1 MNAIEIKNLT
11 KVYGKNRGI
20 QDINISVKE
29 GEIYGFIGPNG
40 AGKST
45 TIKTLLNFIYSTSG
59 EALIFGMD
67 SVKESEKIK
76 EYIGYV
82 PSEVRYYDDVKV
94 KDIIKYAQSSYPKSK
109 KEYVDRICNE
119 LELDM
124 NKKMGELSLGNKK
137 KVAIAQSLINNP
149 KLLILDE
156 PTNGLDPLMQ
166 KKLFNILIEEKE
178 KGNTVFLSSHNLVE
192 VQNLCDRVCVIK
204 EGKIVDII
212 EIEKSKTELKLK
224 VTLSSSDITDDI
236 VLNLIDKILDK
247 NGKLYLIDANSL
259 PALSN
264 NYLYEYISTGRLR
277 LEQLLLLICLVA
289 QKRIGLKINT
299 KLLEIKLKYFYCR

>member
-29 GEIYGFIGPNG
+29 GEINGFIGPNG

-45 TIKTLLNFIYSTSG
+45 TIKTLLNFIYPTSG

-94 KDIIKYAQSSYPKSK
+94 KDIIKYAQSFYPKSN

-236 VLNLIDKILDK
+236 VLNLSDKILDK
-247 NGKLYLIDANSL
+247 NGKLYTFIYSKNIDSLVKELAN
-259 PALSN
+259 
-264 NYLYEYISTGRLR
+264 YKIDE
-277 LEQLLLLICLVA
+277 LLIE
-289 QKRIGLKINT
+289 KEN
-299 KLLEIKLKYFYCR
+299 LEDAFLNYYENNKEEF

>member
-1 MNAIEIKNLT
+1 MNVIEIKNLT

-45 TIKTLLNFIYSTSG
+45 TIKTLLNFIYPTSG

-94 KDIIKYAQSSYPKSK
+94 KDIIKYAQSFYPKSN

-236 VLNLIDKILDK
+236 VLNLSDKILDK
-247 NGKLYLIDANSL
+247 NGKLYTFIYSKNIDSLVKELAN
-259 PALSN
+259 
-264 NYLYEYISTGRLR
+264 YKIDE
-277 LEQLLLLICLVA
+277 LLIE
-289 QKRIGLKINT
+289 KED
-299 KLLEIKLKYFYCR
+299 LEDAFLNYYENNKEEF

>member
-1 MNAIEIKNLT
+1 MNVIEIKNLT

-45 TIKTLLNFIYSTSG
+45 TIKTLLNFIYPTSG

-76 EYIGYV
+76 DYIGYV

-94 KDIIKYAQSSYPKSK
+94 KDIIKYAQSFYPKSN

-236 VLNLIDKILDK
+236 VLNLSDKILDK
-247 NGKLYLIDANSL
+247 NGKLYTFIYSKNIDSLVKELAN
-259 PALSN
+259 
-264 NYLYEYISTGRLR
+264 YKIDE
-277 LEQLLLLICLVA
+277 LLIE
-289 QKRIGLKINT
+289 KEN
-299 KLLEIKLKYFYCR
+299 LEDAFLNYYENNKEEF

>member
-45 TIKTLLNFIYSTSG
+45 TIKTLLNFIYPTSG

-94 KDIIKYAQSSYPKSK
+94 KDIIKY
-109 KEYVDRICNE
+109 
-119 LELDM
+119 
-124 NKKMGELSLGNKK
+124 
-137 KVAIAQSLINNP
+137 AQSLINNP

-212 EIEKSKTELKLK
+212 EIEKSKTQLKLK

-236 VLNLIDKILDK
+236 VLNLSDKILDK
-247 NGKLYLIDANSL
+247 NGKLYTFICSKNIDSLVKELAN
-259 PALSN
+259 
-264 NYLYEYISTGRLR
+264 YKIDE
-277 LEQLLLLICLVA
+277 LLIE
-289 QKRIGLKINT
+289 KEN
-299 KLLEIKLKYFYCR
+299 LEDAFLNYYENNKEEV

>member
-94 KDIIKYAQSSYPKSK
+94 KDIIKYDQSFYPKSN

-236 VLNLIDKILDK
+236 VLNLSDKILDK
-247 NGKLYLIDANSL
+247 NGKLYTFIYSKNIDSLVKELAN
-259 PALSN
+259 
-264 NYLYEYISTGRLR
+264 YKIDE
-277 LEQLLLLICLVA
+277 LLIE
-289 QKRIGLKINT
+289 KEN
-299 KLLEIKLKYFYCR
+299 LEDAFLNYYENNKEEV

>member
-94 KDIIKYAQSSYPKSK
+94 KDIIKYAQS
-109 KEYVDRICNE
+109 
-119 LELDM
+119 
-124 NKKMGELSLGNKK
+124 
-137 KVAIAQSLINNP
+137 LINNP

-178 KGNTVFLSSHNLVE
+178 K
-192 VQNLCDRVCVIK
+192 
-204 EGKIVDII
+204 
-212 EIEKSKTELKLK
+212 
-224 VTLSSSDITDDI
+224 
-236 VLNLIDKILDK
+236 
-247 NGKLYLIDANSL
+247 
-259 PALSN
+259 
-264 NYLYEYISTGRLR
+264 
-277 LEQLLLLICLVA
+277 
-289 QKRIGLKINT
+289 
-299 KLLEIKLKYFYCR
+299 

>member
-76 EYIGYV
+76 EYVGYV

-94 KDIIKYAQSSYPKSK
+94 KDIIKYAQSFYPKSN

-236 VLNLIDKILDK
+236 VLNLSDKILDK
-247 NGKLYLIDANSL
+247 NGKLYTFIYSKNIDSL
-259 PALSN
+259 VKELAD
-264 NYLYEYISTGRLR
+264 YKIDE
-277 LEQLLLLICLVA
+277 LLIE
-289 QKRIGLKINT
+289 KEN
-299 KLLEIKLKYFYCR
+299 LEDAFLNYYENNKEEV

>member
-45 TIKTLLNFIYSTSG
+45 TIKTLLNFIYPTSG

-94 KDIIKYAQSSYPKSK
+94 KDIIKYAQSFYPKSN

-212 EIEKSKTELKLK
+212 EIEKSKIQLKLK

-236 VLNLIDKILDK
+236 VLNLSDKILDK
-247 NGKLYLIDANSL
+247 NGKLYTFIYSKNIDSLVKELAN
-259 PALSN
+259 
-264 NYLYEYISTGRLR
+264 YKIDE
-277 LEQLLLLICLVA
+277 LLIE
-289 QKRIGLKINT
+289 KEN
-299 KLLEIKLKYFYCR
+299 LEDAFLNYYENNKEEV

>member
-45 TIKTLLNFIYSTSG
+45 TIKTLLNFIYPTSG

-76 EYIGYV
+76 DYIGYV

-94 KDIIKYAQSSYPKSK
+94 KDIIKYAQSFYPKSN

-236 VLNLIDKILDK
+236 VLNLSDKILDK
-247 NGKLYLIDANSL
+247 NGKLYTFIYSKNIDSLVKELAN
-259 PALSN
+259 
-264 NYLYEYISTGRLR
+264 YKIDE
-277 LEQLLLLICLVA
+277 LLIE
-289 QKRIGLKINT
+289 KEN
-299 KLLEIKLKYFYCR
+299 LEDAFLNYYENNKEEV

>member
-45 TIKTLLNFIYSTSG
+45 TIKTLLNFIYPTSG

-94 KDIIKYAQSSYPKSK
+94 KDIIKYAQSFYPKSN

-236 VLNLIDKILDK
+236 VLNLSDKILDK
-247 NGKLYLIDANSL
+247 NGKLYTFIYSKNIDSLVKELAN
-259 PALSN
+259 
-264 NYLYEYISTGRLR
+264 YKIDE
-277 LEQLLLLICLVA
+277 LLI
-289 QKRIGLKINT
+289 KKEN
-299 KLLEIKLKYFYCR
+299 LEEAFLNYYENNKEEF

>member
-1 MNAIEIKNLT
+1 MDLAIEIKNLT

-94 KDIIKYAQSSYPKSK
+94 KDIIKYAQSFYPKSN

-236 VLNLIDKILDK
+236 VLNLSDKILDK
-247 NGKLYLIDANSL
+247 NGKLYTFIYSKNIDSL
-259 PALSN
+259 VKELAD
-264 NYLYEYISTGRLR
+264 YKIDE
-277 LEQLLLLICLVA
+277 LLIE
-289 QKRIGLKINT
+289 KEN
-299 KLLEIKLKYFYCR
+299 LEDAFLNYYENNKEEV

>member
-1 MNAIEIKNLT
+1 MNTIEISNLT
-11 KVYGKNRGI
+11 KNYGKNRGVES
-20 QDINISVKE
+20 INISVNK

-45 TIKTLLNFIYSTSG
+45 TIKTLLNFIYPTSG
-59 EALIFGMD
+59 EASILGMD
-67 SVKESEKIK
+67 IVKDSYKIK
-76 EYIGYV
+76 EHIGYV
-82 PSEVRYYDDVKV
+82 PSEVKYYDDVKV
-94 KDIIKYAQSSYPKSK
+94 SDLIKYAKSFYPNTSK
-109 KEYVDRICNE
+109 EEVDKLCTE

-137 KVAIAQSLINNP
+137 KVAIAQALIPKP

-166 KKLFNILIEEKE
+166 KKLFNLLIEEKK

-212 EIEKSKTELKLK
+212 EIEKATTKLGLK
-224 VTLSSSDITDDI
+224 VTLTSSDISEELIT
-236 VLNLIDKILDK
+236 NLGDKILSK
-247 NGKLYLIDANSL
+247 NDNTYTFVYSKDMNSL
-259 PALSN
+259 IKELSN
-264 NYLYEYISTGRLR
+264 YKVE
-277 LEQLLLLICLVA
+277 ELLIE
-289 QKRIGLKINT
+289 KEN
-299 KLLEIKLKYFYCR
+299 LEDAFLNYYENNGEEK

>member
-45 TIKTLLNFIYSTSG
+45 TIKTLLNFIYPTSG

-76 EYIGYV
+76 EYVGYV

-94 KDIIKYAQSSYPKSK
+94 KDIIKYAQSFYPKSK

-192 VQNLCDRVCVIK
+192 IQNLCDRVCVIK

-236 VLNLIDKILDK
+236 VLNLSDKILDK
-247 NGKLYLIDANSL
+247 NGKLYTFIYSKNIDSLVKELAN
-259 PALSN
+259 
-264 NYLYEYISTGRLR
+264 YKIDE
-277 LEQLLLLICLVA
+277 LLIE
-289 QKRIGLKINT
+289 KEN
-299 KLLEIKLKYFYCR
+299 LEDAFLNYYENNKEEF

>member
-94 KDIIKYAQSSYPKSK
+94 KDIIKYDQSFYPKSN

-236 VLNLIDKILDK
+236 VLNLSDKILDK
-247 NGKLYLIDANSL
+247 NGKLYTFIYSKNIDSLVKELAN
-259 PALSN
+259 
-264 NYLYEYISTGRLR
+264 YKIDE
-277 LEQLLLLICLVA
+277 LLIE
-289 QKRIGLKINT
+289 KEN
-299 KLLEIKLKYFYCR
+299 LEDAFLNYYENNKEEF

>member
-1 MNAIEIKNLT
+1 MFAIEIKNLT
-11 KVYGKNRGI
+11 KNYGRNRGI
-20 QDINISVKE
+20 KDINISVNE

-45 TIKTLLNFIYSTSG
+45 TIKTILNFVYPTSG

-67 SVKESEKIK
+67 SVKDSEKIK

-94 KDIIKYAQSSYPKSK
+94 KDIIKYAQSFYPKSNS
-109 KEYVDRICNE
+109 EYIDGICNE

-137 KVAIAQSLINNP
+137 KVAIAQSLINSP

-166 KKLFNILIEEKE
+166 KKLFNILKEEKK
-178 KGNTVFLSSHNLVE
+178 KGNTVFLSSHNLNE
-192 VQNLCDRVCVIK
+192 IQNLCDRVCVIK
-204 EGKIVDII
+204 DGNVVDII
-212 EIEKSKTELKLK
+212 EIEKSKDKLNLK
-224 VTLSSSDITDDI
+224 VTLSSSDVNEDI
-236 VLNLIDKILDK
+236 ILNLSDKILNK
-247 NGKLYLIDANSL
+247 GEELYTFIYSKDVNSL
-259 PALSN
+259 LKELV
-264 NYLYEYISTGRLR
+264 NYKIDE
-277 LEQLLLLICLVA
+277 LLIE
-289 QKRIGLKINT
+289 KEN
-299 KLLEIKLKYFYCR
+299 LEDAFLNYYENDKEGN

>member
-20 QDINISVKE
+20 QDINISIKE

-45 TIKTLLNFIYSTSG
+45 TIKTLLNFIYPTSG

-76 EYIGYV
+76 EHIGYV

-94 KDIIKYAQSSYPKSK
+94 KDIIKYAQSFYPKSN
-109 KEYVDRICNE
+109 KEYIDRICNE

-156 PTNGLDPLMQ
+156 PTNGLDPLIQ
-166 KKLFNILIEEKE
+166 KKLFNILIEEKK

-236 VLNLIDKILDK
+236 VLNLTDKILKKSK
-247 NGKLYLIDANSL
+247 NSYTFIYSKNIDYLVKELANYKID
-259 PALSN
+259 
-264 NYLYEYISTGRLR
+264 E
-277 LEQLLLLICLVA
+277 LLIE
-289 QKRIGLKINT
+289 KEN
-299 KLLEIKLKYFYCR
+299 LEDTFLNYYENDKEVF

>member
-1 MNAIEIKNLT
+1 MNVIEIKNLT

-45 TIKTLLNFIYSTSG
+45 TIKTLLNFIYPTSG

-76 EYIGYV
+76 DYIGYV

-94 KDIIKYAQSSYPKSK
+94 KDIIKYAQSFYPKSN

-236 VLNLIDKILDK
+236 VLNLSDKILDK
-247 NGKLYLIDANSL
+247 NGKLYTFIYSKNIDSLVKELAN
-259 PALSN
+259 
-264 NYLYEYISTGRLR
+264 YKIDE
-277 LEQLLLLICLVA
+277 LLIE
-289 QKRIGLKINT
+289 KED
-299 KLLEIKLKYFYCR
+299 LEDAFLNYYENNKEEV

>member
-45 TIKTLLNFIYSTSG
+45 TIKTLLNFIYPTSG

-94 KDIIKYAQSSYPKSK
+94 KDIIKYAQSFYPKSK

-212 EIEKSKTELKLK
+212 EIDKSKTELKLK

-236 VLNLIDKILDK
+236 VLNLSDKILDK
-247 NGKLYLIDANSL
+247 NGKLYTFIYSKNIDSLVKELAN
-259 PALSN
+259 
-264 NYLYEYISTGRLR
+264 YKIDE
-277 LEQLLLLICLVA
+277 LLIE
-289 QKRIGLKINT
+289 KEN
-299 KLLEIKLKYFYCR
+299 LEDAFLNYYENNKEEV

>member
-20 QDINISVKE
+20 QDINISIKE

-45 TIKTLLNFIYSTSG
+45 TIKTLLNFIYPTSG

-76 EYIGYV
+76 EHIGYV

-94 KDIIKYAQSSYPKSK
+94 KDIIKYAQSFYPKSN
-109 KEYVDRICNE
+109 KEYIDRICNE

-166 KKLFNILIEEKE
+166 KKLFKILIEEKE

-224 VTLSSSDITDDI
+224 VTLSSSDITDDTI
-236 VLNLIDKILDK
+236 LNLSDKIVDK
-247 NGKLYLIDANSL
+247 NGNLYTFIYSKNIDSLVKELAN
-259 PALSN
+259 
-264 NYLYEYISTGRLR
+264 YKIDE
-277 LEQLLLLICLVA
+277 LLIE
-289 QKRIGLKINT
+289 KEN
-299 KLLEIKLKYFYCR
+299 LEDAFLNYYENNKEEF

>member
-40 AGKST
+40 SGKST
-45 TIKTLLNFIYSTSG
+45 TIKTLLNFIYPTSG

-76 EYIGYV
+76 EYVGYV

-94 KDIIKYAQSSYPKSK
+94 KDIIKYAQSFYPKSK

-236 VLNLIDKILDK
+236 VLNLSDKILDK
-247 NGKLYLIDANSL
+247 NGKLYTFIYSKNIDSLVKELAN
-259 PALSN
+259 
-264 NYLYEYISTGRLR
+264 YKIDE
-277 LEQLLLLICLVA
+277 LLIE
-289 QKRIGLKINT
+289 KEN
-299 KLLEIKLKYFYCR
+299 LEDAFLNYYENNKEEF

>member
-1 MNAIEIKNLT
+1 MNVIEIKNLT

-45 TIKTLLNFIYSTSG
+45 TIKTLLNFIYPTSG

-94 KDIIKYAQSSYPKSK
+94 KDIIKYAQSFYPKSN

-224 VTLSSSDITDDI
+224 VTLRSSDITDNI
-236 VLNLIDKILDK
+236 VLNLSDKILDK
-247 NGKLYLIDANSL
+247 NGKLYTFIYSKNIDSLVKELAN
-259 PALSN
+259 
-264 NYLYEYISTGRLR
+264 YKIDE
-277 LEQLLLLICLVA
+277 LLIE
-289 QKRIGLKINT
+289 KEN
-299 KLLEIKLKYFYCR
+299 LEDAFLNYYENNKEEF